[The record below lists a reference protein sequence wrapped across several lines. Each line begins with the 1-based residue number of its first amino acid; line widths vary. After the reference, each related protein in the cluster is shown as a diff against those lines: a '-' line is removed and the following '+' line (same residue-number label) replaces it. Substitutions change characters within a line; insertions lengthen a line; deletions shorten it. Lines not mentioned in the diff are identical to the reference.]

1 MRYACL
7 LCVALV
13 SLLSQPAP
21 CCQAQDASADEL
33 TLINKYI
40 DDLGSPEFTVRQRA
54 HVELEKIGLPAREAL
69 QKATRSNDAEVRRA
83 AGELLQNLGTVLLP
97 APLEDVAVAASGRI
111 LVLKLREQK
120 GLTIYDTRIRK
131 LKTIELPTSDF
142 TLGAGGNVAVV
153 FLKKSVELRA
163 YNLTTLELIRS
174 KEFVDPVVIQR
185 IVMGH
190 SRDDLAYVRLARIL
204 EDRNDSTSN
213 LLLDVTTMKLQRPVN
228 REHSNGHNTSYS
240 DVVHY
245 RANGDINRLTEWS
258 SSDSPRGIYLLTR
271 FGQGYQVQG
280 NSESTGHLALG
291 DDGKIY
297 TGYGQ
302 VMDLSEGNTRR
313 GESITALTEIAGQ
326 SLFPGI
332 GIGGRFFLG
341 LKSDGSIFV
350 YQSGVTAPLS
360 PLEAFPQWALP
371 MNQREDKVPDL
382 NLPPGRLEKHGD
394 GLVTLDRRI
403 VFAPAAGHIIFLPHS
418 NDRLIHR
425 KFDLKAVLDA
435 TEKHYLLAVT
445 TPALRTKSGSKWSYQ
460 IETLEKHGPVEFKL
474 EKAPEG
480 MSLSPK
486 GQLTWKIP
494 SGIQGTAE
502 VTVVITDS
510 KSYSISHSFTIAF
523 E

>member
-13 SLLSQPAP
+13 SLLSQTAP

-33 TLINKYI
+33 KLIDKYI
-40 DDLGSPEFTVRQRA
+40 ADLGSPEFTVRERA
-54 HVELEKIGLPAREAL
+54 RVELEKIGLPAREAL

-83 AGELLQNLGTVLLP
+83 AVELLQNLGTVLLP

-111 LVLKLREQK
+111 LVLKLRDQN
-120 GLTIYDTRIRK
+120 GLSVYNTTTRK

-153 FLKKSVELRA
+153 FLKKSVELRS

-190 SRDDLAYVRLARIL
+190 SRDDLAYVRLVRTL
-204 EDRNDSTSN
+204 DDRNDSTSN
-213 LLLDVTTMKLQRPVN
+213 LLLDVNTLKLQRPAN
-228 REHSNGHNTSYS
+228 REQSNGHNTSYS

-245 RANGDINRLTEWS
+245 RANGDISRLTEWS
-258 SSDSPRGIYLLTR
+258 SSSSPSGIYLHTR
-271 FGQGYQVQG
+271 SGQGYQVQG
-280 NSESTGHLALG
+280 NHDSAGHLALG

-302 VMDLSEGNTRR
+302 IMDLSEGNTRR
-313 GESITALTEIAGQ
+313 GDPITALTEIAGQ

-332 GIGGRFFLG
+332 GIGGRFFLA
-341 LKSDGSIFV
+341 LKSDGSIAV
-350 YQSGVTAPLS
+350 YQSGVTVPLS

-418 NDRLIHR
+418 NDRLVHR

-435 TEKHYLLAVT
+435 TEKDYLLAVT

-460 IETLEKHGPVEFKL
+460 IETLQKHGPVEFKL

-480 MSLSPK
+480 MSLSPR

-502 VTVVITDS
+502 VTVVISDS
-510 KSYSISHSFTIAF
+510 KANSISHSFTIAF